1 MLTVVGLG
9 NPGSTYGKT
18 RHNIGFMLLDGIL
31 ENRTIGNMKFPPKGI
46 DFSRRFFSSKAR
58 FKKTSG
64 LFASVQGEI
73 DGKSFCFVKP
83 STFMNESGK
92 ALTSLKTRGVFKDLS
107 EVLIVVDDVDLEVG
121 RIRLR
126 SSGSAGGHNGL
137 KSIIDYLGTDEF
149 ARLRIGVGPRP
160 TGDEMVD
167 YVLGTFKPEEKEVIN
182 TTLEKASQI
191 VGAFL
196 VGGYEKAIDVASD
209 F

>member
-9 NPGSTYGKT
+9 NPGSAYGKT
-18 RHNIGFMLLDGIL
+18 RHNIGFMLLDSIL
-31 ENRTIGNMKFPPKGI
+31 ENRSIGNMTFPPKGI
-46 DFSRRFFSSKAR
+46 DFSRRFFSSKAQ

-92 ALTSLKTRGVFKDLS
+92 ALASLKTRGVFKDLS
-107 EVLIVVDDVDLEVG
+107 EVLIVVDDVDLEIG

-126 SSGSAGGHNGL
+126 SNGSAGGHNGL
-137 KSIIDYLGTDEF
+137 KSIINNLGTDEF

-167 YVLGTFKPEEKEVIN
+167 YVLGTFKPVEKEVIN

-196 VGGYEKAIDVASD
+196 VGGYEKAREVASG